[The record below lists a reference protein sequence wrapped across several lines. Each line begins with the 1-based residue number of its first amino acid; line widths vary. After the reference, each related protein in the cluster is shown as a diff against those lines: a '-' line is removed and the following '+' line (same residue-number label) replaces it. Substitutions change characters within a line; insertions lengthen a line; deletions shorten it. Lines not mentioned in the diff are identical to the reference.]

1 MRRSD
6 RREESPRYRLL
17 RRWIIVAWVVWWGT
31 LYGKMV
37 IEQRGSKLQAW
48 IAQVTRAGPQGDP
61 VRTATRAEGADF
73 SIVKRSTSRPSPSQA
88 R

>member
-6 RREESPRYRLL
+6 PPVESHRSSAWRD
-17 RRWIIVAWVVWWGT
+17 WIIVAWVVWWGT

-37 IEQRGSKLQAW
+37 VEQRGAKLQAW
-48 IAQVTRAGPQGDP
+48 IAQVTPSRSQGDP
-61 VRTATRAEGADF
+61 GRAATRAVAAGL
-73 SIVKRSTSRPSPSQA
+73 SIVKPSTSRPAPSQA

>member
-6 RREESPRYRLL
+6 RQDESPRYRLL
-17 RRWIIVAWVVWWGT
+17 KRLIIVAWVAWWGT

-37 IEQRGSKLQAW
+37 VEQRGSKLQAW
-48 IAQVTRAGPQGDP
+48 IAQVTRSRSQSDPGPA
-61 VRTATRAEGADF
+61 ATREGGAGF
-73 SIVKRSTSRPSPSQA
+73 SIVKRSTSRPAPSQA